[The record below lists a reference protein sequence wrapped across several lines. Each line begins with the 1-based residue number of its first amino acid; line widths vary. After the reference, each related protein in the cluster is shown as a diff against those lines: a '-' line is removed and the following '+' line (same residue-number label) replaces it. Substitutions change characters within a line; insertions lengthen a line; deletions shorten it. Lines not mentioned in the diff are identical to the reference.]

1 MEEGRSIVCC
11 TATSQSRAGCV
22 DNDCPGRWG
31 QGWKNSFS
39 SDLGTAITA
48 QCYAI
53 HMFVVRQSWTKVRR
67 GLSYKCGTYNWI
79 LHIAHDD
86 ANKWPTR
93 VDVCIGYPV
102 LSMLISVCTASYDK
116 TNFPV
121 KWPQAAPSDCLLETI
136 VITGSDRSMPA
147 TVPGVL
153 QWDRLWRR
161 QCCSD
166 SWQLRGSLFLLWIL
180 HLNQS

>member
-11 TATSQSRAGCV
+11 TATSQSRTGCV

-53 HMFVVRQSWTKVRR
+53 HMFVVRLSWTKVQR
-67 GLSYKCGTYNWI
+67 GLFYKCGTDNWV

-86 ANKWPTR
+86 ANKWPRR

-102 LSMLISVCTASYDK
+102 LSMLISVCTASYEK
-116 TNFPV
+116 NKLPCKMASGSSFRLPSRNHCHHR
-121 KWPQAAPSDCLLETI
+121 KWQVHACYCPWSPSVGQVVEETVLL
-136 VITGSDRSMPA
+136 
-147 TVPGVL
+147 
-153 QWDRLWRR
+153 RLLTA
-161 QCCSD
+161 Q
-166 SWQLRGSLFLLWIL
+166 GFFIPSLNLT
-180 HLNQS
+180 S